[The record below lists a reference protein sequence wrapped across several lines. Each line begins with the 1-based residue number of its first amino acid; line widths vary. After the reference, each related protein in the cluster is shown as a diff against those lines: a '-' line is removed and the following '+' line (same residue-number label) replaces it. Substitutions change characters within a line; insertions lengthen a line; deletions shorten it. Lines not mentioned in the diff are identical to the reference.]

1 MGKVNTYERGKGA
14 RDESKRDRKARRP
27 PPRGLES
34 RGTWRWND
42 K

>member
-1 MGKVNTYERGKGA
+1 MGGIG
-14 RDESKRDRKARRP
+14 DESKREKRMGG
-27 PPRGLES
+27 GLES